1 MIATMGHANMV
12 NEATRRVGWE
22 PVIDVAVMRFVGAH
36 LLLNWEPC
44 SGVACSY
51 AGRGPPPLGLQRALR
66 MDSSWLMQ
74 PLTSPCLWALR

>member
-1 MIATMGHANMV
+1 MV

-51 AGRGPPPLGLQRALR
+51 AGRVHLHWGSNGPSEWTLHG
-66 MDSSWLMQ
+66 
-74 PLTSPCLWALR
+74 